1 MNLTGL
7 EFRALTALFDD
18 SVRSQRAIAA
28 AGEMSLGSANR
39 AYRDM
44 VERGFAENFKI
55 TDAGF
60 EALAPYKVENAIIMA
75 AGLSSRFAP
84 ISYEKPKGVLRVR
97 GEVLVERQIEQLR
110 AAGIEDITVVV
121 GYKKE
126 YFFYLASKYGVRIVV
141 NPEYGRRN
149 NNSSLMAVREGIE
162 DITVVVGYKKEYF
175 FYLASK
181 YGVRIVVN
189 PEYGRRNNNSS
200 LMAVREMLGNTYV
213 CSSDDYFTENPFEP
227 YVYQAYYAGQYQEG
241 ATKEWC
247 MRLGR
252 EMLGNTY
259 VCSSD
264 DYFTENPFEPY
275 VYQAY
280 YAGQYQ
286 EGATKEWCM
295 RLGSKDRIDAVT
307 IGGSDAWYMMGHV
320 YFDRAFSKRFVEI
333 LEREYDLP
341 QTADKLWEQIYIEH
355 IDELDMVCRK
365 YDSGIIHEFD
375 SLDELREF
383 DPFFLENVDSEVFDN
398 IVSVLGCEKSDVH
411 DVYPLKQGITNLSCH
426 FAVGGEEYVYRYP
439 GVGTEQMIDRSAE
452 MTAQR
457 AARDMGIDATFVYG
471 DPDRG
476 WKISHFIPE
485 CTTLDPHDAEQGARA
500 MHIARSLHESGVE
513 VERRFDFFEEGK
525 RYEAMLREQG
535 RIEIPGY
542 DELASKAAQLKR
554 CVEGDNAPVCL
565 THNDF
570 FDLNFLVDRDGDF
583 SLIDWEY
590 AGMSDYASDFGT
602 YVVCC
607 KLSEDEAV
615 CALESYFGREPSY
628 AELRHNFAYVGLAGW
643 CWYVWSLAK
652 EAQGDFVGEWLYVY
666 YDYAVRFIEKAL
678 AMYSADFETPTGA
691 RERRVPARRGAP
703 AASTRGGSLVGSR
716 RCDVAVGA
724 RKADSRARKRGCGEA
739 R

>member
-7 EFRALTALFDD
+7 EFRALTALLDD

-60 EALAPYKVENAIIMA
+60 EALAPYKVENAVIMA

-149 NNSSLMAVREGIE
+149 NNSSLMV
-162 DITVVVGYKKEYF
+162 
-175 FYLASK
+175 
-181 YGVRIVVN
+181 
-189 PEYGRRNNNSS
+189 
-200 LMAVREMLGNTYV
+200 VREMLGNTYV
-213 CSSDDYFTENPFEP
+213 CSSDDYFTENPFET
-227 YVYQAYYAGQYQEG
+227 YVY
-241 ATKEWC
+241 
-247 MRLGR
+247 R
-252 EMLGNTY
+252 
-259 VCSSD
+259 
-264 DYFTENPFEPY
+264 
-275 VYQAY
+275 AY

-383 DPFFLENVDSEVFDN
+383 DPFFLENVDSEVFEN

-471 DPDRG
+471 DPDQG

-554 CVEGDNAPVCL
+554 YVEGDNAPVCL

>member
-7 EFRALTALFDD
+7 EFRALTALLDD

-60 EALAPYKVENAIIMA
+60 EALAPYKVENAVIMA

-149 NNSSLMAVREGIE
+149 NNSSLM
-162 DITVVVGYKKEYF
+162 VV
-175 FYLASK
+175 S
-181 YGVRIVVN
+181 
-189 PEYGRRNNNSS
+189 
-200 LMAVREMLGNTYV
+200 EMLGNTYV

-227 YVYQAYYAGQYQEG
+227 YVY
-241 ATKEWC
+241 
-247 MRLGR
+247 R
-252 EMLGNTY
+252 
-259 VCSSD
+259 
-264 DYFTENPFEPY
+264 
-275 VYQAY
+275 AY

-716 RCDVAVGA
+716 RRDVAVGA

>member
-1 MNLTGL
+1 M
-7 EFRALTALFDD
+7 
-18 SVRSQRAIAA
+18 
-28 AGEMSLGSANR
+28 
-39 AYRDM
+39 
-44 VERGFAENFKI
+44 
-55 TDAGF
+55 TD
-60 EALAPYKVENAIIMA
+60 P
-75 AGLSSRFAP
+75 
-84 ISYEKPKGVLRVR
+84 
-97 GEVLVERQIEQLR
+97 
-110 AAGIEDITVVV
+110 
-121 GYKKE
+121 KKE

-149 NNSSLMAVREGIE
+149 NNSSLM
-162 DITVVVGYKKEYF
+162 VV
-175 FYLASK
+175 S
-181 YGVRIVVN
+181 
-189 PEYGRRNNNSS
+189 
-200 LMAVREMLGNTYV
+200 EMLGNTYV

-227 YVYQAYYAGQYQEG
+227 YVY
-241 ATKEWC
+241 
-247 MRLGR
+247 R
-252 EMLGNTY
+252 
-259 VCSSD
+259 
-264 DYFTENPFEPY
+264 
-275 VYQAY
+275 AY

-383 DPFFLENVDSEVFDN
+383 DPFFLENVDSEVFEN

-471 DPDRG
+471 DPDQG

-554 CVEGDNAPVCL
+554 YVEGDNAPVCL

-652 EAQGDFVGEWLYVY
+652 EAQGDFVGGVVYVY

-716 RCDVAVGA
+716 RRDVAVGA

>member
-149 NNSSLMAVREGIE
+149 NNSSLMAV
-162 DITVVVGYKKEYF
+162 
-175 FYLASK
+175 
-181 YGVRIVVN
+181 
-189 PEYGRRNNNSS
+189 
-200 LMAVREMLGNTYV
+200 
-213 CSSDDYFTENPFEP
+213 
-227 YVYQAYYAGQYQEG
+227 
-241 ATKEWC
+241 
-247 MRLGR
+247 R

-678 AMYSADFETPTGA
+678 AMYSADFKTSTGA

-703 AASTRGGSLVGSR
+703 AASTHGGSLVGSR
-716 RCDVAVGA
+716 RRDVAIGT

>member
-1 MNLTGL
+1 MSPEWDGGRETYMNLTGL
-7 EFRALTALFDD
+7 EFRALTALLDD

-60 EALAPYKVENAIIMA
+60 EALAPYKVENAVIMA

-149 NNSSLMAVREGIE
+149 NNSSLM
-162 DITVVVGYKKEYF
+162 VV
-175 FYLASK
+175 S
-181 YGVRIVVN
+181 
-189 PEYGRRNNNSS
+189 
-200 LMAVREMLGNTYV
+200 EMLGNTYV

-227 YVYQAYYAGQYQEG
+227 YVY
-241 ATKEWC
+241 
-247 MRLGR
+247 R
-252 EMLGNTY
+252 
-259 VCSSD
+259 
-264 DYFTENPFEPY
+264 
-275 VYQAY
+275 AY

-471 DPDRG
+471 DPDQG

>member
-7 EFRALTALFDD
+7 EFRALTALLDD

-44 VERGFAENFKI
+44 VERGFVENFKI

-60 EALAPYKVENAIIMA
+60 EALAPYKVENAVIMA

-149 NNSSLMAVREGIE
+149 NNSSLMV
-162 DITVVVGYKKEYF
+162 
-175 FYLASK
+175 
-181 YGVRIVVN
+181 
-189 PEYGRRNNNSS
+189 
-200 LMAVREMLGNTYV
+200 VREMLGNTYV
-213 CSSDDYFTENPFEP
+213 CSSDDYFTENPFET
-227 YVYQAYYAGQYQEG
+227 YVY
-241 ATKEWC
+241 
-247 MRLGR
+247 R
-252 EMLGNTY
+252 
-259 VCSSD
+259 
-264 DYFTENPFEPY
+264 
-275 VYQAY
+275 AY

-383 DPFFLENVDSEVFDN
+383 DPFFLENVDSEVFEN

-471 DPDRG
+471 DPDQG

-554 CVEGDNAPVCL
+554 YVEGDNAPVCL

-716 RCDVAVGA
+716 RRDVAVGA

>member
-7 EFRALTALFDD
+7 EFRALTALLDD

-60 EALAPYKVENAIIMA
+60 EALAPYKVENAVIMA

-149 NNSSLMAVREGIE
+149 NNSSLM
-162 DITVVVGYKKEYF
+162 VV
-175 FYLASK
+175 S
-181 YGVRIVVN
+181 
-189 PEYGRRNNNSS
+189 
-200 LMAVREMLGNTYV
+200 EMLGNTYV

-227 YVYQAYYAGQYQEG
+227 YVY
-241 ATKEWC
+241 
-247 MRLGR
+247 R
-252 EMLGNTY
+252 
-259 VCSSD
+259 
-264 DYFTENPFEPY
+264 
-275 VYQAY
+275 AY

-383 DPFFLENVDSEVFDN
+383 DPFFLENVDSEVFEN
-398 IVSVLGCEKSDVH
+398 IVSVLGC
-411 DVYPLKQGITNLSCH
+411 
-426 FAVGGEEYVYRYP
+426 
-439 GVGTEQMIDRSAE
+439 
-452 MTAQR
+452 
-457 AARDMGIDATFVYG
+457 
-471 DPDRG
+471 
-476 WKISHFIPE
+476 
-485 CTTLDPHDAEQGARA
+485 
-500 MHIARSLHESGVE
+500 
-513 VERRFDFFEEGK
+513 
-525 RYEAMLREQG
+525 
-535 RIEIPGY
+535 
-542 DELASKAAQLKR
+542 
-554 CVEGDNAPVCL
+554 
-565 THNDF
+565 
-570 FDLNFLVDRDGDF
+570 
-583 SLIDWEY
+583 
-590 AGMSDYASDFGT
+590 
-602 YVVCC
+602 
-607 KLSEDEAV
+607 
-615 CALESYFGREPSY
+615 
-628 AELRHNFAYVGLAGW
+628 
-643 CWYVWSLAK
+643 
-652 EAQGDFVGEWLYVY
+652 
-666 YDYAVRFIEKAL
+666 
-678 AMYSADFETPTGA
+678 
-691 RERRVPARRGAP
+691 
-703 AASTRGGSLVGSR
+703 
-716 RCDVAVGA
+716 
-724 RKADSRARKRGCGEA
+724 
-739 R
+739 

>member
-7 EFRALTALFDD
+7 EFRALTALLDD

-60 EALAPYKVENAIIMA
+60 EALAPYKVENAVIMA

-149 NNSSLMAVREGIE
+149 NNSSLM
-162 DITVVVGYKKEYF
+162 VV
-175 FYLASK
+175 S
-181 YGVRIVVN
+181 
-189 PEYGRRNNNSS
+189 
-200 LMAVREMLGNTYV
+200 EMLGNTYV

-227 YVYQAYYAGQYQEG
+227 YVY
-241 ATKEWC
+241 
-247 MRLGR
+247 R
-252 EMLGNTY
+252 
-259 VCSSD
+259 
-264 DYFTENPFEPY
+264 
-275 VYQAY
+275 AY

-383 DPFFLENVDSEVFDN
+383 DPFFLENVDSEVFEN

-471 DPDRG
+471 DPDQG

-554 CVEGDNAPVCL
+554 YVEGDNAPVFL

-716 RCDVAVGA
+716 RRDVAVGA

>member
-1 MNLTGL
+1 MSPEWDGGRETYMNLTGL
-7 EFRALTALFDD
+7 EFRALTALLDD

-60 EALAPYKVENAIIMA
+60 EALAPYKVENAVIMA

-149 NNSSLMAVREGIE
+149 NNSSLM
-162 DITVVVGYKKEYF
+162 VV
-175 FYLASK
+175 S
-181 YGVRIVVN
+181 
-189 PEYGRRNNNSS
+189 
-200 LMAVREMLGNTYV
+200 EMLGNTYV

-227 YVYQAYYAGQYQEG
+227 YVY
-241 ATKEWC
+241 
-247 MRLGR
+247 R
-252 EMLGNTY
+252 
-259 VCSSD
+259 
-264 DYFTENPFEPY
+264 
-275 VYQAY
+275 AY

-383 DPFFLENVDSEVFDN
+383 DPFFLENVDSEVFEN